1 MRPVSR
7 DAEAIV
13 LAPQGLRQLVADW
26 ADLTKLRLAS
36 LISFSAFVGAL
47 LGGGPAGSLGRA
59 LEAALW
65 IAASAAAGGILN
77 QVLERDVD
85 PLMERT
91 RNRPL
96 VQGRVSTRDAILVAC
111 VLAVASTAALALR
124 FNVTAALLSLAAIF
138 LYVAIYTPLK
148 RVSSLNT
155 VVGAIPGALPPMIGF
170 AALSGRLDSWGLAL
184 FAMVFTWQFPHFMAI
199 AWLYREDYSRAGM
212 QMLPSLPGGEAVAGR
227 AALLYSLVGLPV
239 ALLPVVW
246 GEAGPVFG
254 LGALLLGLGY
264 CAAALRFARVQST
277 RSARTL
283 LFASLIYL
291 PLLLSLVLFD
301 PVVHLAT
308 SITR

>member
-1 MRPVSR
+1 VKFAGIALPERSN
-7 DAEAIV
+7 
-13 LAPQGLRQLVADW
+13 LGQLVADW
-26 ADLTKLRLAS
+26 VDLTKLRLAS
-36 LISFSAFVGAL
+36 LISFSAFVGAM
-47 LGGGPAGSLGRA
+47 LGAGPLGSIGSA

-65 IAASAAAGGILN
+65 IACSAAAGGILN

-96 VQGRVSTRDAILVAC
+96 VQERVAVRDAILVAC
-111 VLAVASTAALALR
+111 VLAIASTAALALR
-124 FNVTAALLSLAAIF
+124 FNVTAALLSLTALF

-155 VVGAIPGALPPMIGF
+155 VVGALPGALPPMIGF

-184 FAMVFTWQFPHFMAI
+184 FAILFTWQFPHFMAI
-199 AWLYREDYSRAGM
+199 AWLYRDQYRDAGM
-212 QMLPSLPGGEAVAGR
+212 RMLPSLPGGEAVAGR

-239 ALLPVVW
+239 SMLPVVW
-246 GEAGPVFG
+246 GEAGPVYA

-264 CAAALRFARVQST
+264 VTASLLFARSRTT
-277 RSARTL
+277 RSARAL
-283 LFASLIYL
+283 LFTSLIYL

-301 PVVHLAT
+301 PVVHIAT
-308 SITR
+308 SISR

>member
-1 MRPVSR
+1 MNVPSNPTGAV
-7 DAEAIV
+7 A
-13 LAPQGLRQLVADW
+13 LAPLSLRQRVADW

-47 LGGGPAGSLGRA
+47 LGGGPDGSLGRA

-96 VQGRVSTRDAILVAC
+96 VQGRVATRDAILVAC

-199 AWLYREDYSRAGM
+199 AWLYRDDYRRAGM
-212 QMLPSLPGGEAVAGR
+212 RMLPSLPGGEGVAGR

-264 CAAALRFARVQST
+264 CAAALSFARTQST